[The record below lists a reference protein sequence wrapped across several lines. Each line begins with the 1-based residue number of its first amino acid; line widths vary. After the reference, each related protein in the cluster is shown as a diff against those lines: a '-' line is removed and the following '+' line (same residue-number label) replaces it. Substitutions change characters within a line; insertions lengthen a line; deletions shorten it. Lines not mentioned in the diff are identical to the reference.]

1 MTTRK
6 ARPRSKTPP
15 APPPAPPPCPFS
27 IGDRVEHCYLGVH
40 LLQPWL
46 NTDFHVSEVVSVS
59 DYGLVGV
66 RGIGFGCV
74 NYCKPEELRAAT
86 DPVALPYRW
95 IIYRDHG
102 DAATRDE
109 AAAAG
114 RAAMAAQRSGWMVVV
129 ERAHPRSYV
138 AVAAEET
145 ETELR
150 RLWCLDTAH

>member
-6 ARPRSKTPP
+6 TRPRTKTPP

-27 IGDRVEHCYLGVH
+27 IGDRVEHRYLGVH

-46 NTDFHVSEVVSVS
+46 NVDFHVSEVVSVS

-66 RGIGFGCV
+66 RGLGCV

-86 DPVALPYRW
+86 DPAALPYRW
-95 IIYRDHG
+95 ITARDHG

-114 RAAMAAQRSGWMVVV
+114 RAAMAAQGSGWMVVV
-129 ERAHPRSYV
+129 ARAYPRSYV
-138 AVAAEET
+138 AVAAVET
-145 ETELR
+145 ETQLR